1 MAIKRDE
8 WLTTTE
14 FAERF
19 SVTRQTAVHYCHL
32 KKWRIHRLAKKEGS
46 RWLINWTR
54 VYKFCLHTA
63 TS

>member
-1 MAIKRDE
+1 MTKKRDE
-8 WLTTTE
+8 WLTTKE

-19 SVTRQTAVHYCHL
+19 SVTRQTAAKYCHL
-32 KKWRIHRLAKKEGS
+32 KEWRIHRFAKKEGS

-54 VYKFCLHTA
+54 VYKFCLHPA